1 MPAELNPTIIIAVA
15 AAIGVLLIVF
25 GAMSRQPKD
34 AVQQR
39 LEQLVVKPRRS
50 KKLSSSSRSSSAPF
64 APCPAPLADH
74 RRRTGRHDRSAEG
87 RLHRAGYPGGLRGA
101 DWMGVKVLSA
111 ICFGIGFTV
120 LFLAISGFPLNVLFG
135 IGGLAVGFL
144 APEFWLGRKIRQR
157 SMDMTLQLPDALDLL
172 TISVEAGL
180 GFDAALAKVVEKME
194 GPLITEFRQAL
205 AEIRMGR
212 ARRTPPDVATR
223 ADAQPVTNFIGAIVQ
238 AEQLGVPIAKV
249 LQIQSQQLRIE
260 RRQRAEEQ
268 AAKAPVK
275 MLFPMVGCIFPTI
288 FIVILGPA
296 IVTVVRGVG
305 IDVLPA
311 LRPAILLV
319 DDDPTL
325 RSVLTRRLERDGFA
339 IRLPRRAPRRSPPWI
354 GVARHPRRRPDDARH
369 GRLRALPAGEADR
382 RPADHRPQRGGRQR
396 GEGAGPGALCR
407 GLRHQAV
414 RPR

>member
-1 MPAELNPTIIIAVA
+1 MPENLPTLLIPTLAAVA
-15 AAIGVLLIVF
+15 VLLIVF
-25 GAMSRQPKD
+25 GAATRPPKD

-39 LEQLVVKPRRS
+39 LEQLVVKPRTLEEAELEQPFFERAVRPLVAR
-50 KKLSSSSRSSSAPF
+50 LSRLSQRGGG
-64 APCPAPLADH
+64 LGMVE
-74 RRRTGRHDRSAEG
+74 RAEA
-87 RLHRAGYPGGLRGA
+87 RLHQAGYPGGLRGA
-101 DWMGVKVLSA
+101 DWMGVKVLASIVFA
-111 ICFGIGFTV
+111 IIFTI
-120 LFLAISGFPLNVLFG
+120 LFLALMGFPVGIMFG

-144 APEFWLGRKIRQR
+144 APEFWLGRKIRARQL
-157 SMDMTLQLPDALDLL
+157 DMILQLPDALDLL

-194 GPLITEFRQAL
+194 GPLVNEFRQAL

-212 ARRTPPDVATR
+212 LRRDALRDVASR

-260 RRQRAEEQ
+260 RRQRAEEA

-305 IDVLPA
+305 I
-311 LRPAILLV
+311 
-319 DDDPTL
+319 
-325 RSVLTRRLERDGFA
+325 
-339 IRLPRRAPRRSPPWI
+339 
-354 GVARHPRRRPDDARH
+354 
-369 GRLRALPAGEADR
+369 
-382 RPADHRPQRGGRQR
+382 
-396 GEGAGPGALCR
+396 
-407 GLRHQAV
+407 
-414 RPR
+414 

>member
-1 MPAELNPTIIIAVA
+1 MESVPTLIIPIL
-15 AAIGVLLIVF
+15 AAIAVLLIVF
-25 GAMSRQPKD
+25 GAMTRPPKD

-39 LEQLVVKPRRS
+39 LEQLVVKPRTLEEVELEQPFFERAVRPIVQR
-50 KKLSSSSRSSSAPF
+50 LSR
-64 APCPAPLADH
+64 LG
-74 RRRTGRHDRSAEG
+74 RRGGGANMIEVAEA

-111 ICFGIGFTV
+111 ILFWIGFTI
-120 LFLAISGFPLNVLFG
+120 LFLAISGFPTNILFG
-135 IGGLAVGFL
+135 LGGLALGFL

-157 SMDMTLQLPDALDLL
+157 QTEYILQLPDALDLL

-194 GPLITEFRQAL
+194 GPLIAEFRQAL

-212 ARRTPPDVATR
+212 LRRDALRDVATR
-223 ADAQPVTNFIGAIVQ
+223 CDVQPVTNFIGAIVQ

-260 RRQRAEEQ
+260 RRQRAEEA

-305 IDVLPA
+305 I
-311 LRPAILLV
+311 
-319 DDDPTL
+319 
-325 RSVLTRRLERDGFA
+325 
-339 IRLPRRAPRRSPPWI
+339 
-354 GVARHPRRRPDDARH
+354 
-369 GRLRALPAGEADR
+369 
-382 RPADHRPQRGGRQR
+382 
-396 GEGAGPGALCR
+396 
-407 GLRHQAV
+407 
-414 RPR
+414 